1 MTGKTPVELVEEG
14 KKRLAAL
21 RDRQHAVAV
30 RLEATK
36 QKLADTRL
44 EAEMEFGTSDLGKL
58 RELYKQREEAN
69 ASAAAEF
76 TMAIDDIDAGLR
88 RTERA
93 LEN

>member
-14 KKRLAAL
+14 KKRLAGL
-21 RDRQHAVAV
+21 RERQHAVAV
-30 RLEATK
+30 RLEATR
-36 QKLADTRL
+36 QKLTDTRL
-44 EAEMEFGTSDLGKL
+44 EAEMEFGTADLGQL

-69 ASAAAEF
+69 ANAAAEF
-76 TMAIDDIDAGLR
+76 TMALDDIDAALR